1 MVTQTQIQTQLP
13 PPYIQERQKDLLV
26 TLFGTQG
33 IDEFLP
39 DGSPNPEF
47 VRGLINQPRDLPRQ
61 TVAGFTQPQVT
72 AQQAVTQQGIGAFQ
86 PFIDAASQTADAA
99 ASTGQL
105 AGQTIAGG
113 TQGFVP
119 TTQNIGA
126 FRDPY
131 QQFVTQEALKE
142 IDRQGAIAG
151 TNLASAAQKAGAF
164 GGSRFGVQE
173 AELARNIGDIK
184 TRRVFEDA
192 SRNYQQALA
201 SAQAAQEAQQRRQ
214 IAAGQQLTGLTGQ
227 LGNIARTQGGIGQLG
242 QQLFGQDISNLL
254 GVGAQ
259 QQQLLQAG
267 FEAQRQNIAAQQQEP
282 FQRISFGTE
291 VLAGLPFGG
300 QTISQVPVTPAN
312 PFLQFAGGI
321 GALGTGIGSLL
332 EGFGAFRGN

>member
-1 MVTQTQIQTQLP
+1 MVTQTQIQQQLP
-13 PPYIQERQKDLLV
+13 PDYVQERQKDLLV
-26 TLFGTQG
+26 TLFGSQG

>member
-1 MVTQTQIQTQLP
+1 M
-13 PPYIQERQKDLLV
+13 
-26 TLFGTQG
+26 
-33 IDEFLP
+33 
-39 DGSPNPEF
+39 
-47 VRGLINQPRDLPRQ
+47 
-61 TVAGFTQPQVT
+61 
-72 AQQAVTQQGIGAFQ
+72 FQ

-99 ASTGQL
+99 ARTGQV

-119 TTQNIGA
+119 TTQTLEA

-267 FEAQRQNIAAQQQEP
+267 FEAQRQNLAAQQQEP

-300 QTISQVPVTPAN
+300 QTISQIPVTPAN

-321 GALGTGIGSLL
+321 GSLGTGIGTLL
-332 EGFGAFRGN
+332 EGIGSFQRS

>member
-47 VRGLINQPRDLPRQ
+47 VRGLINQPRDIPKQ

-99 ASTGQL
+99 ARTGQV

>member
-300 QTISQVPVTPAN
+300 QTISQIPVTPAN